1 MNPYITQSLIQ
12 DRISESRRQAE
23 ASRRASAAR
32 ASQRRPGNDTARRS
46 GRRVVRGA

>member
-1 MNPYITQSLIQ
+1 MNPYITQGLIQ

-23 ASRRASAAR
+23 ASRRASVAR
-32 ASQRRPGNDTARRS
+32 ASQRRASRRS